1 MRAATRSHALL
12 LPAAGNMFYVGAVG
26 LPCILALA
34 LLWST
39 GAQAPCFACGG
50 QSNTGCKRQL
60 KRCWQVIYVLAVAF
74 AVRAIFMSVNQI
86 EFVFSIWLALM
97 GMLVYWFFFG
107 IGAMEAIR
115 GRARVAEKAAPR
127 RRLQLHG

>member
-1 MRAATRSHALL
+1 MVTVESYGLDDFVARMQRNNEWSRRTCARVAQAMRAATRSHTLL

-60 KRCWQVIYVLAVAF
+60 KRCWQVIYALGVAF
-74 AVRAIFMSVNQI
+74 VRADKHF
-86 EFVFSIWLALM
+86 
-97 GMLVYWFFFG
+97 
-107 IGAMEAIR
+107 
-115 GRARVAEKAAPR
+115 
-127 RRLQLHG
+127 